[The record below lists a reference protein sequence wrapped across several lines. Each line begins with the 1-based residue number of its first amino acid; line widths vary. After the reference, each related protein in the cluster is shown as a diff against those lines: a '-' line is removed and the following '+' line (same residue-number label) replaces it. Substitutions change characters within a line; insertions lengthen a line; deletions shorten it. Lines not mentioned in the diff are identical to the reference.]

1 MKSRVFLMLAL
12 SVSFAAGLILG
23 GAKRGTSLPAVQ
35 PAQSTDAAFRDGLY
49 QARLDIEEGRKSH
62 PAIGR
67 WSSVEARASFL
78 AGYQRGYRPWS
89 KAAIGRIT
97 GPSIAELVAA
107 GYRDGMLDGR
117 WHQIASQPS
126 QAEQTANYLAGGA
139 AHLGTT
145 ATPEAFKQFYREG
158 YINGYQRAY
167 SAQAKSLGEE
177 TTQ

>member
-23 GAKRGTSLPAVQ
+23 GAKRGTRLPAVL
-35 PAQSTDAAFRDGLY
+35 PAKSTDAAFRDGLY

-67 WSSVEARASFL
+67 WSSTEARASFL

-89 KAAIGRIT
+89 EAAIGRVT

-107 GYRDGMLDGR
+107 GYRDGMLDGGLHR
-117 WHQIASQPS
+117 IASQPF
-126 QAEQTANYLAGGA
+126 QAVQTANYLAGGA
-139 AHLGTT
+139 AYLGTT
-145 ATPEAFKQFYREG
+145 TTPDAFKHFYREG
-158 YINGYQRAY
+158 YINGYQHAY
-167 SAQAKSLGEE
+167 SAQAKPQGEATE
-177 TTQ
+177 Q